1 MGSLHDLI
9 QFIFAG
15 LTGGAIYALVALG
28 FGVVHNTMGIVN
40 FTQVDF
46 VSLGGMLLYSAL
58 LGAGLPMAPALLAAV
73 AGVTLVAMLVEV
85 AGIGPS
91 RSDSHL
97 VLIFLT
103 IGLSIILRGAMTVI
117 WGKDRMAVPSLSGEA
132 PVHVLGA
139 TILPQ
144 TLWILALTA
153 VAIIGLVLFF
163 RKTSMGLAMRGVA
176 ANEAAAAVVGLPV
189 WRVKAASFAL
199 AGALGGLAGCLV
211 TPITTLSYD
220 VGVLLGL
227 TARAII
233 GLMLFFRKTS
243 MGLAR
248 RGVAANPEAAAVVG
262 LKVWRVKA
270 MSFALA
276 GALGGLAGCLVTPIT
291 TLSYDVGVLLGLKG
305 FAAAILGGFGSFPGA
320 ILGGLTLGLLESL
333 GAAYISSAY
342 KDVIAFIVLL
352 LVLFIR
358 PRGLLGRDG

>member
-1 MGSLHDLI
+1 LVNFHDLL

-46 VSLGGMLLYSAL
+46 VSLGGMILFSAL
-58 LGAGLPMAPALLAAV
+58 FAAGLPMPLALVAAII
-73 AGVTLVAMLVEV
+73 GVTLVAVAVEEV
-85 AGIGPS
+85 GLRPS
-91 RSDSHL
+91 RSQSHL

-103 IGLSIILRGAMTVI
+103 IGLSIILRGVMKII
-117 WGKDRMAVPSLSGEA
+117 WGKNRMAVPPLSGEE
-132 PVHVLGA
+132 PVRLWGA

-153 VAIIGLVLFF
+153 GAIVLLVLFF

-176 ANEAAAAVVGLPV
+176 ANE
-189 WRVKAASFAL
+189 
-199 AGALGGLAGCLV
+199 
-211 TPITTLSYD
+211 
-220 VGVLLGL
+220 
-227 TARAII
+227 
-233 GLMLFFRKTS
+233 
-243 MGLAR
+243 
-248 RGVAANPEAAAVVG
+248 EAAATVG
-262 LKVWRVKA
+262 LKVRRVKA

-305 FAAAILGGFGSFPGA
+305 FAAAILGGVGSFPGA
-320 ILGGLTLGLLESL
+320 ILGGLILGLLETL

-342 KDVIAFIVLL
+342 KDVIAFVVLL

-358 PRGLLGRDG
+358 PRGLLGGKGA